1 MPSSEAEAVQAHRF
15 GNEVALVTGA
25 GRGIGAGIA
34 ERLSVEGATVVV
46 LDRDEASVQ
55 AQVKLLND
63 RPASPGA
70 RGIVADVTDRDQL
83 GRELAAVHDEL
94 GPCHVIV
101 NNAGRWTMKP
111 FLETTPELWEDE
123 LAVNFYGVLNVLYHT
138 LPAMA
143 AAGYG
148 RIVNVISDSA
158 RTGEPNVSLYAAAKA
173 AVAGFSR
180 ALAKEVGRQ
189 GVTVNCVSLSTTRTP
204 GAFATFDESQIERM
218 ARFYPTGRLGEPED
232 AAAAVAFL
240 ASDDASWVTGQVLSV
255 NGGYAML

>member
-1 MPSSEAEAVQAHRF
+1 MSGTTAGRL
-15 GNEVALVTGA
+15 GGKVALVTGA
-25 GRGIGAGIA
+25 GRGIGAAIA
-34 ERLSVEGATVVV
+34 ERLASEGATVVV
-46 LDRDEASVQ
+46 LDRDDASVS

-63 RPASPGA
+63 RDAAPGA
-70 RGIVADVTDRDQL
+70 HGVVADVRDRDRL
-83 GRELAAVHDEL
+83 GAELDRLRAEL
-94 GPCHVIV
+94 GPFHVVV
-101 NNAGRWTMKP
+101 NNAGRWTVTP
-111 FLETTPELWEDE
+111 FVDTTPELWEEE
-123 LAVNFYGVLNVLYHT
+123 LAVNFYGVLNVLH
-138 LPAMA
+138 PVVPSMVN
-143 AAGYG
+143 AGYG

-158 RTGEPNVSLYAAAKA
+158 RVGEPNVSLYAAAKA

-218 ARFYPTGRLGEPED
+218 ARFYPLGRLGEPED

-255 NGGYAML
+255 NGGYAMS